1 MNLKINQ
8 FYRELTKLTALCKV
22 WIHHNYTS
30 WTAEGKI
37 FRINKKHIG
46 EEIIIWSFRLIC
58 YIPLYCSDICL
69 KISSGKGIKRIV
81 SNKICTFKNE
91 RIHGLKK
98 LTFSLVSFPAFRI
111 QLPWVSNWLFLS
123 WSTHKFFGGCTP
135 LYTDLPASGCSSYS
149 NR

>member
-46 EEIIIWSFRLIC
+46 EEIIIWSFKA
-58 YIPLYCSDICL
+58 YMLYSIIL
-69 KISSGKGIKRIV
+69 LWHLSQNQFREGNKKIV